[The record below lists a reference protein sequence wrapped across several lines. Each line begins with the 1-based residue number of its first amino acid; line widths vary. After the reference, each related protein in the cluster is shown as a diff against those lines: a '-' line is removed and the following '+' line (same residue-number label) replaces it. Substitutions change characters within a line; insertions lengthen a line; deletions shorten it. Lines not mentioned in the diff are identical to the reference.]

1 MQPFDD
7 NETVSLEVIDATL
20 AGEAVE
26 PEYAE
31 LAELTLILA
40 GQRPLPSAEFAS
52 ELDERVARRFAP
64 APVAGT
70 KHARRWWV
78 FAPGAAIAVAAAAAV
93 AVVISGGGQPAQIN
107 GNPGPVTASS
117 SSSAAGAPAR
127 PTRAAANSA
136 AKAAP
141 SAFGAQSTASG
152 SARSRFGLRG
162 SRFGLRGSR
171 VLVCGARAVARA
183 RDPGSVDRRPPGDP
197 IGAAVAVDAAA

>member
-1 MQPFDD
+1 M
-7 NETVSLEVIDATL
+7 
-20 AGEAVE
+20 
-26 PEYAE
+26 
-31 LAELTLILA
+31 ILA

-70 KHARRWWV
+70 KRARRWWV

-93 AVVISGGGQPAQIN
+93 AVVISGGGQPARIERE
-107 GNPGPVTASS
+107 PGSS
-117 SSSAAGAPAR
+117 YRQLVELGRRRAGAPYPR
-127 PTRAAANSA
+127 RSQQRGEGGPVGVWCPVDR
-136 AKAAP
+136 
-141 SAFGAQSTASG
+141 FGLRG
-152 SARSRFGLRG
+152 SRFGLRG